1 MVPGAVPAA
10 EVAQVSAPFD
20 RAPIATVEQV
30 DRAGAERALATA
42 HALFQDRDAWLSPA
56 RRIEILRQAAD
67 ILQQRREQLALEA
80 AREGGKPLVDSLV
93 EADRAVDS
101 IRLCAEHLRSQAG
114 VEVPMD
120 RNAASAGRLAFTRH
134 EPIGVV
140 LAFSAFN
147 HPLNLIAH
155 QVGPAIAAGC
165 PVVVKPAK
173 AAPLSCF
180 RFVRILR
187 EAGLPEGWC
196 QPLLTVDQD
205 LARSMV
211 SDPRVGF
218 FSFIGSGD
226 VGWALRSRL
235 APGRDVRWSMA
246 ASHR

>member
-1 MVPGAVPAA
+1 M
-10 EVAQVSAPFD
+10 
-20 RAPIATVEQV
+20 

-173 AAPLSCF
+173 AAPLSLFPF
-180 RFVRILR
+180 RANSARGRFARGVVPAATDGGPGLGADNGRPIPASASSASSAAATWAGRCARIWR
-187 EAGLPEGWC
+187 RA
-196 QPLLTVDQD
+196 
-205 LARSMV
+205 
-211 SDPRVGF
+211 
-218 FSFIGSGD
+218 
-226 VGWALRSRL
+226 
-235 APGRDVRWSMA
+235 RDVRWSMA

>member
-1 MVPGAVPAA
+1 M
-10 EVAQVSAPFD
+10 
-20 RAPIATVEQV
+20 
-30 DRAGAERALATA
+30 
-42 HALFQDRDAWLSPA
+42 
-56 RRIEILRQAAD
+56 
-67 ILQQRREQLALEA
+67 
-80 AREGGKPLVDSLV
+80 
-93 EADRAVDS
+93 
-101 IRLCAEHLRSQAG
+101 
-114 VEVPMD
+114 
-120 RNAASAGRLAFTRH
+120 
-134 EPIGVV
+134 V

-187 EAGLPEGWC
+187 EAGLPDEWC

-226 VGWALRSRL
+226 VGWALRSHLR
-235 APGRDVRWSMA
+235 PGRDVRWSMA